1 MPEMTLEKLQMV
13 ATCSMP
19 GVQKTKIL
27 KWWNSSAPS
36 REARKFP
43 PKPMSENS
51 LPLFLA
57 KCVWYT
63 GVRDLISSV
72 HAIVV
77 CDHSQSHSDSEA
89 SNGSMY
95 FKNC

>member
-19 GVQKTKIL
+19 GAQKAKIL
-27 KWWNSSAPS
+27 RWWNSSAPS
-36 REARKFP
+36 RKARKFP
-43 PKPMSENS
+43 PKPVSENS

-57 KCVWYT
+57 KCVWYA
-63 GVRDLISSV
+63 GVRDLISFV

-77 CDHSQSHSDSEA
+77 GDDS
-89 SNGSMY
+89 
-95 FKNC
+95 

>member
-1 MPEMTLEKLQMV
+1 MV

-19 GVQKTKIL
+19 GAQKTKIL

-43 PKPMSENS
+43 PKPVSKNS

-57 KCVWYT
+57 KCVWYM
-63 GVRDLISSV
+63 GVRDLIPSV
-72 HAIVV
+72 QATIVG
-77 CDHSQSHSDSEA
+77 DDSYAYSDSEA
-89 SNGSMY
+89 SHASMNL
-95 FKNC
+95 KNCLI

>member
-19 GVQKTKIL
+19 GAQKTKIL

-36 REARKFP
+36 CEARKFP
-43 PKPMSENS
+43 PKPVSENS
-51 LPLFLA
+51 LPFFLA

-77 CDHSQSHSDSEA
+77 GDDW
-89 SNGSMY
+89 
-95 FKNC
+95 